1 MKSVLIV
8 ERNEVLMDQMI
19 SLVKEADVDIQIRA
33 VRTDGEAYQYAMKGN
48 VSLFIVDVVLTTRF
62 SQDASG
68 INFAAQMRMVERY
81 RHTPIIMM
89 SMLEDIEMY
98 AYKDLHCYT
107 YLEKPFDKRY
117 VIKVIREALDAPVS
131 YKKKS
136 PVYFRRED
144 VLIKRDAADI
154 VYIEN
159 SKKGLTIHFKDEDLE
174 MDYLPSGKLL
184 DALKYEKLIRCGRH
198 MMVNKDYIDSFDL
211 INKYVILKDDLGTID
226 MGKSYR
232 QKFLREICRE

>member
-1 MKSVLIV
+1 MNMKSVLIV

-89 SMLEDIEMY
+89 SMLEDIEIC
-98 AYKDLHCYT
+98 LQGS
-107 YLEKPFDKRY
+107 
-117 VIKVIREALDAPVS
+117 AL
-131 YKKKS
+131 
-136 PVYFRRED
+136 
-144 VLIKRDAADI
+144 L
-154 VYIEN
+154 
-159 SKKGLTIHFKDEDLE
+159 
-174 MDYLPSGKLL
+174 YLPGK
-184 DALKYEKLIRCGRH
+184 AL
-198 MMVNKDYIDSFDL
+198 
-211 INKYVILKDDLGTID
+211 
-226 MGKSYR
+226 
-232 QKFLREICRE
+232 

>member
-1 MKSVLIV
+1 MRD
-8 ERNEVLMDQMI
+8 ERSQQDGRNCA
-19 SLVKEADVDIQIRA
+19 KA
-33 VRTDGEAYQYAMKGN
+33 VICGMSPGR
-48 VSLFIVDVVLTTRF
+48 
-62 SQDASG
+62 SQK
-68 INFAAQMRMVERY
+68 
-81 RHTPIIMM
+81 
-89 SMLEDIEMY
+89 LEY
-98 AYKDLHCYT
+98 VNKDLHCYT
-107 YLEKPFDKRY
+107 YLEKPFDKRH

-131 YKKKS
+131 YKKKY